1 MKRVARFALLLCLAT
16 VLAFAAEGKEGNEDS
31 LKLWEWANFVLLAA
45 GLGYLM
51 AKLLPP
57 VFASRSQAIVQD
69 MNESKKI
76 SGDAEARLADVDR
89 RIAGVAAEVAAL
101 RADSQKESQ
110 AETERLANH
119 TAAEIAKI
127 KAQSEREIAS
137 AAKAARADL
146 QRYAAGLAVNL
157 AEQKIRARM
166 TATTQDSLVRSF
178 VRELK

>member
-1 MKRVARFALLLCLAT
+1 MKRVARLALLLCLAA
-16 VLAFAAEGKEGNEDS
+16 VLGFAAEGKESSEDN
-31 LKLWEWANFVLLAA
+31 LKIWEWANFALLAG

-57 VFASRSQAIVQD
+57 VFAGRSQAILQD
-69 MNESKKI
+69 MTESEKI
-76 SGDAEARLADVDR
+76 RRDADARVAEVERRLA
-89 RIAGVAAEVAAL
+89 GLEAEIAAL

-110 AETERLANH
+110 AETERLASH

-127 KAQSEREIAS
+127 RVQSEREIAS

-166 TATTQDSLVRSF
+166 TATTQDNLVRSF